1 VKVPPITQAS
11 PVPPVGVRWVPG
23 QNLQAQVLASLA
35 NGRFQVQVADLT
47 LELSLPHTVSPGEHI
62 ELTVV
67 ANQPRLTF
75 ALTRDLVAVA
85 APAAGKVADTR
96 PQVTLSE
103 SSRSLESLLKL
114 IAEHAATRAPALTR
128 PAPLLSAAPID
139 SKMVAAV
146 LRNAVAQSGLF
157 YESHQAQWIAGERSV
172 AQLREEPQGRLA
184 PIDPAVRAGMMVPSL
199 GGVAAVAAGG
209 AARGATTAATAANVV
224 NTATAGATSR
234 ADQVGA
240 MFAPGAAT
248 LPVHVESISL
258 VQQQLQ
264 SLDSRHVTWQGP
276 VWPGQEMEW
285 RVEEHRAGDHSRNIA
300 AVPEWQTRVRLHLPA
315 LGDVEATLWFAP
327 QGLRIQLKA
336 AELTTAESMSSAQDR
351 LREAME
357 LGGLNVLA
365 MSIAQHENA

>member
-1 VKVPPITQAS
+1 MKVPPITQAS
-11 PVPPVGVRWVPG
+11 PVPPVGVRWAPG
-23 QNLQAQVLASLA
+23 QNLQAQVLAGLA

-47 LELSLPHTVSPGEHI
+47 LELNLPHTVSPGEHI

-96 PQVTLSE
+96 PEVTLSE
-103 SSRSLESLLKL
+103 SSRSLDSLLKM

-184 PIDPAVRAGMMVPSL
+184 PIDPAVRAGMTVPSL
-199 GGVAAVAAGG
+199 GGAAAGAAGG
-209 AARGATTAATAANVV
+209 ATAAATAANVV
-224 NTATAGATSR
+224 NTATASATSR

-240 MFAPGAAT
+240 MFAPGTAT
-248 LPVHVESISL
+248 LPVHAESISL
-258 VQQQLQ
+258 VQQQLE

>member
-1 VKVPPITQAS
+1 MKVPPITQAA
-11 PVPPVGVRWVPG
+11 PVPPVGVHWAPG
-23 QNLQAQVLASLA
+23 QNLQALVLASLA

-47 LELSLPHTVSPGEHI
+47 LELNLPHTVSPGEHI

-85 APAAGKVADTR
+85 ATTSREVVDTK

-103 SSRSLESLLKL
+103 SSRSLDSLLKL
-114 IAEHAATRAPALTR
+114 IADHAAIQSPAISR

-146 LRNAVAQSGLF
+146 LRDAVSQSGLF

-172 AQLREEPQGRLA
+172 AQLKQEPQGKLA
-184 PIDPAVRAGMMVPSL
+184 PIDPAVRAGITVQNSAGP
-199 GGVAAVAAGG
+199 AANASITTSATTPTSV
-209 AARGATTAATAANVV
+209 GATGGT
-224 NTATAGATSR
+224 GH
-234 ADQVGA
+234 ADARFVSGT
-240 MFAPGAAT
+240 PT
-248 LPVHVESISL
+248 LPVHAESISL

-285 RVEEHRAGDHSRNIA
+285 RVEEHRSGDNPRGGSA
-300 AVPEWQTRVRLHLPA
+300 AAPEWQTRLQLRLPA
-315 LGDVEATLWFAP
+315 LGEVEATLWFAP

-336 AELTTAESMSSAQDR
+336 AEPATAESMSAAQER
-351 LREAME
+351 LRDAME
-357 LGGLNVLA
+357 LGGLHVMA
-365 MSIAQHENA
+365 MSVAQHEKA